1 MYAYDSGSG
10 SLIAA
15 ASNLR
20 TGDNPPYTLADFY
33 ALYPAYGPR
42 KTPSEDPEGEPTI
55 TYLVDPIIIEMY
67 IGMAEAVVKESRW
80 RPRWKFAM
88 GLFVAHF
95 LTLYLQ
101 SLANANST
109 AAQVVAAGQARG
121 LMASKSVGDVS
132 VSYDFSTI
140 AQGLDGWAAWNL
152 TTFGIQFA
160 TLAKIVGKGGMYVW

>member
-1 MYAYDSGSG
+1 MYSYDSGSG

-33 ALYPAYGPR
+33 TLYPAYAPR
-42 KTPSEDPEGEPTI
+42 EAPPEPPATESTV
-55 TYLVDPIIIEMY
+55 TYLVDPAFIEMY
-67 IGMAEAVVKESRW
+67 IGLADAVVKESRW
-80 RPRWKFAM
+80 RRQWKFAM

-95 LTLYLQ
+95 LALYLQ
-101 SLANANST
+101 SLTDANST

-121 LMASKSVGDVS
+121 LMSSKSVDDVS
-132 VSYDFSTI
+132 VSYDFSAI

-152 TTFGIQFA
+152 TTFGQQYA
-160 TLAKIVGKGGMYVW
+160 TLARMVGKGGMYVW

>member
-1 MYAYDSGSG
+1 MYSYDSGSG

-20 TGDNPPYTLADFY
+20 SGDNPPYVLDDFY

-42 KTPSEDPEGEPTI
+42 ETPPEDPEGEPSVA
-55 TYLVDPIIIEMY
+55 YLVDPAIIEMY
-67 IGMAEAVVKESRW
+67 IGMADAVVKESRW
-80 RPRWKFAM
+80 RKQWKFAM
-88 GLFVAHF
+88 GLFIAHF

-101 SLANANST
+101 SLADANST
-109 AAQVVAAGQARG
+109 AAQVVAAGQTRG
-121 LMASKSVGDVS
+121 LMSSKSVGDVS

-152 TTFGIQFA
+152 TTFGQQYA
-160 TLAKIVGKGGMYVW
+160 TLARMVGKGGMYVW

>member
-1 MYAYDSGSG
+1 MYTYDSGSG

-20 TGDNPPYTLADFY
+20 TGENPPYTLEDFY
-33 ALYPAYGPR
+33 TLYPAYGPR
-42 KTPSEDPEGEPTI
+42 ETPSENPDDDPVV
-55 TYLVDPIIIEMY
+55 TYLVDPSIMTMYIEM
-67 IGMAEAVVKESRW
+67 ADAVVKEARW
-80 RPRWKFAM
+80 RKRWKFAM

-101 SLANANST
+101 SQAGAGSP
-109 AAQVVAAGQARG
+109 AAQVVAAGQTKG
-121 LMASKSVGDVS
+121 LQTSKSVGDVS
-132 VSYDFSTI
+132 ASYDFSTI

-152 TTFGIQFA
+152 TAFGQQYA

>member
-10 SLIAA
+10 AIIAV

-20 TGDNPPYTLADFY
+20 SGDNPPYSLADFY

-42 KTPSEDPEGEPTI
+42 EIPGGAPGDDPVV
-55 TYLVDPIIIEMY
+55 TYLVDPMIIEMY
-67 IGMAEAVVKESRW
+67 IGLADAIVKENRW
-80 RPRWKFAM
+80 RKRWKFAT
-88 GLFVAHF
+88 GLFIAHF

-101 SLANANST
+101 SLADANST
-109 AAQVVAAGQARG
+109 AAQAVAAGQTRG
-121 LMASKSVGDVS
+121 LMSSKSVGDVS

-152 TTFGIQFA
+152 TTFGQQYA
-160 TLAKIVGKGGMYVW
+160 TLARIVGKGGMYVW

>member
-1 MYAYDSGSG
+1 MDGYDSGSET
-10 SLIAA
+10 LIAA

-20 TGDNPPYTLADFY
+20 FGDNPPYTSADFY
-33 ALYPAYGPR
+33 AMYPAYAPR
-42 KTPSEDPEGEPTI
+42 SVLPESPATDPI
-55 TYLVDPIIIEMY
+55 TTSIVDPSIIEMY
-67 IGMAEAVVKESRW
+67 IGMADAVVKEARW
-80 RPRWKFAM
+80 RKQWKFAM

-101 SLANANST
+101 SMAAANST

-132 VSYDFSTI
+132 VSYDFSAI

-152 TTFGIQFA
+152 TTFGVQYA

>member
-20 TGDNPPYTLADFY
+20 SGDNPPYELDDFY
-33 ALYPAYGPR
+33 ALYPAYKPR
-42 KTPSEDPEGEPTI
+42 ESPADNPGEI
-55 TYLVDPIIIEMY
+55 LVTYLVDPVIIAMY
-67 IGMAEAVVKESRW
+67 ISLADAVVKEARW
-80 RPRWKFAM
+80 RKRWKFAM
-88 GLFVAHF
+88 SLFIAHF

-101 SLANANST
+101 SLADANSS
-109 AAQVVAAGQARG
+109 AAQVVAAGQTRG
-121 LMASKSVGDVS
+121 LMSSKSVGDVS

-152 TTFGIQFA
+152 TTFGVQYA
-160 TLAKIVGKGGMYVW
+160 TLARMVGKGGMYVW